1 MRERAEA
8 MKAIWTQDEAEYH
21 GKLVDFDPLW
31 SWPKP
36 AQKPHPPVMI
46 GGMGKR
52 VVERVLAYGDG
63 WFPQPGRT
71 PHEDFMKRL
80 EELPTAAEANG
91 QATPEMTAF
100 GAKPDPDLIEQ
111 YAAAGVSRTVFWLP
125 SVQEDE
131 LSGSLDKIAARIGGP
146 LR

>member
-1 MRERAEA
+1 
-8 MKAIWTQDEAEYH
+8 
-21 GKLVDFDPLW
+21 
-31 SWPKP
+31 
-36 AQKPHPPVMI
+36 
-46 GGMGKR
+46 
-52 VVERVLAYGDG
+52 
-63 WFPQPGRT
+63 
-71 PHEDFMKRL
+71 
-80 EELPTAAEANG
+80 
-91 QATPEMTAF
+91 MTAF